1 MTYFT
6 GSYDGNTYSIKNIEI
21 HSSNTVV
28 GLFGSIIGAQ
38 VQNIILYSDRGNH
51 IQRNENALESW
62 YALGGMCGLAAVGLN
77 NKVEDAKIVNCT
89 VSGYTIQDNS
99 KKCSYG
105 GVNVGGMF
113 GISTLDLEKCTAV
126 NNIVLN
132 MRCREVFR
140 FVLEACR
147 QHERKW

>member
-62 YALGGMCGLAAVGLN
+62 YALGGCV
-77 NKVEDAKIVNCT
+77 DW
-89 VSGYTIQDNS
+89 QQWD
-99 KKCSYG
+99 
-105 GVNVGGMF
+105 
-113 GISTLDLEKCTAV
+113 
-126 NNIVLN
+126 
-132 MRCREVFR
+132 
-140 FVLEACR
+140 
-147 QHERKW
+147 